1 MHAPDWHVSVCVQA
15 LLSLQ
20 LAPFALFGFEQM
32 PVAGAQVPTSW
43 HWSIAVHT
51 TGLAPVQL
59 PDWHVSDVVH
69 RLPSLQA
76 VPFALFG
83 FVQIP
88 VPTLHVPALWH

>member
-43 HWSIAVHT
+43 H
-51 TGLAPVQL
+51 
-59 PDWHVSDVVH
+59 
-69 RLPSLQA
+69 
-76 VPFALFG
+76 
-83 FVQIP
+83 
-88 VPTLHVPALWH
+88 